1 MGDIVRWDQSGGWEQ
16 MDGAQ
21 GLTRPS
27 KFFDAQRAFQYNN
40 YQVEQYGS
48 QIINTTQYISQKR
61 AEIGGLRA
69 GIEAK
74 DFTEADVADDIVR
87 LNDNIKVLQN
97 NLEQQKKDLKQCED
111 DVSVLEAALQEA
123 TDEYESVKGDEDAL
137 ITWFVSNQ

>member
-1 MGDIVRWDQSGGWEQ
+1 MGDIVLWNQSGGWEQ

-27 KFFDAQRAFQYNN
+27 KWFIADRKLTYNN
-40 YQVEQYGS
+40 QLIES
-48 QIINTTQYISQKR
+48 TENSIIETTRFISHTR

-74 DFTEADVADDIVR
+74 DFTEADVADDITR
-87 LNDNIKVLQN
+87 LNDHIKVLQN
-97 NLEQQKKDLKQCED
+97 NLEQQKKDLKQFED

-137 ITWFVSNQ
+137 KTWIESNQ

>member
-1 MGDIVRWDQSGGWEQ
+1 MGDIVLWNQSGGWEQ

-27 KFFDAQRAFQYNN
+27 KFFDAQRAVQNN
-40 YQVEQYGS
+40 INQLHS
-48 QIINTTQYISQKR
+48 CSNSIINITEYISQKR

-87 LNDNIKVLQN
+87 LNDNIKVLQD

-137 ITWFVSNQ
+137 KTWIESNQ